1 MTLLVETVTGRT
13 MAELLAARDHATAP
27 DLVELRLDGV
37 ADLDVAAAL
46 HGRSRPAI
54 VTCRP
59 QWEGGAFDG
68 SEDDRRAILAHALT
82 CGADYVDVEARAGFR
97 DLIAL
102 QPERIV
108 LSSHDFNGVPSDL
121 DDRVRRMRAIG
132 TGLVKV
138 AVTASKLTDTLPLM
152 RIAKGGQAIVI
163 GMGEAGVPSRLLA
176 SRYGS
181 VWSYAGNGV
190 APGQIPASRMIEDF
204 LFRRV
209 GAATRLFGVVSTNAL
224 HSFSPFMHNAALC
237 AAGIDGVY
245 VPLRAGDF
253 DDFTTFAGALGFE
266 GASVTIPYKG
276 DALRAAVRADDL
288 TRTVGA
294 ANTIRKCDGGWEAT
308 NTDVGG
314 FLEPLEA
321 ANGAPLTGLRA
332 AVLGAGGA
340 ARAVVVALQS
350 RGVAVTVHARRRER
364 ARELA
369 QALGANVGEW
379 PPPAGSW
386 DLLVNCTPLGGVGAS
401 EVAPLPRDRI
411 TGRFVYD
418 LTYGVKESALLR
430 DARAVGCQTLDGLP
444 MLIAQAERQFE
455 WWTGQR
461 PVPGVMAEAIRRKVS
476 NAGGN

>member
-1 MTLLVETVTGRT
+1 MALLVETVTGRT
-13 MAELLAARDHATAP
+13 MAELLTARDHATSA

-37 ADLDVAAAL
+37 MDVDVAAAL
-46 HGRSRPAI
+46 QGRTRPAI

-68 SEDDRRAILAHALT
+68 SEDERRAILAQALS
-82 CGADYVDVEARAGFR
+82 CGADYVDVEARAGFH

-108 LSSHDFNGVPSDL
+108 LSSHDFSGVPSDL
-121 DDRVRRMRAIG
+121 DDRVRRMRAAG
-132 TGLVKV
+132 TGLIKI
-138 AVTASKLTDTLPLM
+138 AVTASRLTDTLPLM

-181 VWSYAGNGV
+181 VWSYGGNGV
-190 APGQIPASRMIEDF
+190 APGQMPASRMIEDF

-245 VPLRAGDF
+245 VPLRAADF
-253 DDFTTFAGALGFE
+253 ADFTAFAAAIGIE

-276 DALRAAVRADDL
+276 DALRVASHADHL
-288 TRTVGA
+288 TRAVGA
-294 ANTIRKCDGGWEAT
+294 ANTIRRCDGGWEAT

-314 FLEPLEA
+314 FLGPLEA

-350 RGVAVTVHARRRER
+350 RGVAVSVHARRREQ
-364 ARELA
+364 AGALA
-369 QALGANVGEW
+369 QALGVSAGEW

-401 EVAPLPRDRI
+401 DVSPLPRSLI

-418 LTYGVKESALLR
+418 LTYGATEAALIR
-430 DARAVGCQTLDGLP
+430 DARAAGCRTLDGLP

-455 WWTGQR
+455 WWTGQP
-461 PVPGVMAEAIRRKVS
+461 PVPGVMAQAIKRRVERTL
-476 NAGGN
+476 